1 MQGKLPET
9 QLQAQPPSGAARPV
23 DGTTTLDSI
32 FAGLGARTG
41 TLFRLPVIQLVLA
54 VSLSMLS
61 WMTTEV
67 SASASFS
74 KGPYRRACRDLVK
87 QGILIVQGFSAV
99 FAI

>member
-9 QLQAQPPSGAARPV
+9 QQQAQSPSGAARPV

-54 VSLSMLS
+54 VSLSLLA
-61 WMTTEV
+61 WMTLEV
-67 SASASFS
+67 SASASTS
-74 KGPYRRACRDLVK
+74 KGPYRRVL
-87 QGILIVQGFSAV
+87 
-99 FAI
+99 